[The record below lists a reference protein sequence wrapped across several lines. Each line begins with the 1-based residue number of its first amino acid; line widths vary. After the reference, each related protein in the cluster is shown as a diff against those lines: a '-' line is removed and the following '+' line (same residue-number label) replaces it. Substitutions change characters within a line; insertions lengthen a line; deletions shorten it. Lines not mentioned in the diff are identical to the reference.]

1 MDNQNAQ
8 PQINVDLTNTEPIK
22 NSKGGNILLSGV
34 ILRKVSKFV
43 AGTDNDAVLPL
54 PVFYDPHTYKIL
66 EEGLPKELR
75 EELKAETFTL

>member
-1 MDNQNAQ
+1 MEQQTQ
-8 PQINVDLTNTEPIK
+8 PQLNLDLKNTTAIK
-22 NSKGGNILLSGV
+22 GFDGGQVFGQGV

-66 EEGLPKELR
+66 
-75 EELKAETFTL
+75 